1 VARASQVEKHARAL
15 CAELARVTGGRPMQ
29 YRMVRPIVITADLND
44 AAAEAAIAYAV
55 EKGWLIT
62 VVADDEPPHSICLTD
77 AGRKLVAER

>member
-1 VARASQVEKHARAL
+1 
-15 CAELARVTGGRPMQ
+15 
-29 YRMVRPIVITADLND
+29 MVRPIVITADLND